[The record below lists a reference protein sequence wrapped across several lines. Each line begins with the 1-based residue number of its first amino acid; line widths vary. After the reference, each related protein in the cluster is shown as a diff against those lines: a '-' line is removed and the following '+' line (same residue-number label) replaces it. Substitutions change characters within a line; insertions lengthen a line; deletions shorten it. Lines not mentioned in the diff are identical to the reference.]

1 MLHFQSPPSVSQKV
15 PVNEHPPG
23 SPTGVPME
31 RVARFQILLLLVSRI
46 PNKSSD
52 KKEISPFSQR
62 PYNGASPRVPQNGA
76 PMETRPFPEPYLA
89 YPSGSPVKEPSLQVP
104 LIELPQRCSVSRA
117 LLYPSF
123 KVPGIRAPFQV
134 RQRSPYGERYP
145 SPEPSFTYPS
155 GSRVTESPIQ
165 VLTAPTERERRSLS
179 RALLYPS
186 LKVPDK

>member
-89 YPSGSPVKEPSLQVP
+89 YPSGSVVKEPSFQVP
-104 LIELPQRCSVSRA
+104 LIELFGREMPHPYSP
-117 LLYPSF
+117 PSL
-123 KVPGIRAPFQV
+123 IFQSP
-134 RQRSPYGERYP
+134 RYRSPLPEGSPVGPFWREMPVSVMLLGE
-145 SPEPSFTYPS
+145 TQAQLN
-155 GSRVTESPIQ
+155 GGNDN
-165 VLTAPTERERRSLS
+165 A
-179 RALLYPS
+179 AC
-186 LKVPDK
+186 